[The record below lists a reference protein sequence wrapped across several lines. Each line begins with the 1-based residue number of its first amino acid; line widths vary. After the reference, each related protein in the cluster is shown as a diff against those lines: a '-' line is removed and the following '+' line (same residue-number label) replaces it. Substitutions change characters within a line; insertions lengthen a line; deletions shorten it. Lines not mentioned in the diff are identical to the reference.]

1 MSAITFPSSSL
12 GLPKEIKYEL
22 PSQLEENSPSYSVHV
37 SPNGITQVTGATIP
51 TAYGAANAPGF
62 VNQAFSS
69 QNIAF
74 DIPCGQGPGVFLD
87 PTATTLSFRLT
98 WNVTTAQVNGANTL
112 GLIKL
117 IGSAASFIDSLILV
131 SNNTPIEQTNNYG

>member
-22 PSQLEENSPSYSVHV
+22 PPQLEENSRSYSAHI
-37 SPNGITQVTGATIP
+37 SPNGITQVTGATIA

-74 DIPCGQGPGVFLD
+74 DIPCGNGPGVFLD
-87 PTATTLSFRLT
+87 PSATTLSFRLKYA
-98 WNVTTAQVNGANTL
+98 VTTASTGGVRQVT
-112 GLIKL
+112 KL
-117 IGSAASFIDSLILV
+117 IGSAKHI
-131 SNNTPIEQTNNYG
+131 

>member
-22 PSQLEENSPSYSVHV
+22 PPQLEENSRSYSVHI
-37 SPNGITQVTGATIP
+37 SPNGITQVTGALIP

-74 DIPCGQGPGVFLD
+74 DIP
-87 PTATTLSFRLT
+87 
-98 WNVTTAQVNGANTL
+98 
-112 GLIKL
+112 
-117 IGSAASFIDSLILV
+117 
-131 SNNTPIEQTNNYG
+131 